1 MTTVVILQPGYLPWL
16 GFFDQMRR
24 SDVFVYYDDVQF
36 DKHGWRNR
44 NRIKTPA
51 GPLWLSVPVLH
62 SGRHGQPILEVEIDN
77 RLPWARKQ
85 ISSIRQN
92 YAKAPYLD
100 DYLPG
105 LNAVLQRSW
114 KYLVDLDMRV
124 VELMGTWLDIQPR
137 IARSSELGIEGKKS
151 ARLLDICRHFGA
163 DCYISGDAAKDYLDS
178 ELFAAN
184 GVRVEW
190 QEYQHPVYPQLHGDF
205 LPYLSA
211 LDMVLNTGATSQKII
226 KRVN

>member
-1 MTTVVILQPGYLPWL
+1 MTTVAILQPGYLPWL

-62 SGRHGQPILEVEIDN
+62 SGRRGQPIVDVEIDN
-77 RLPWARKQ
+77 RVPWARKHL
-85 ISSIRQN
+85 SSIRQN
-92 YAKAPYLD
+92 YAKSPYID

-105 LNAVLQRSW
+105 LDAILQRPW
-114 KYLVDLDMRV
+114 KFLVDLDMHV
-124 VELMGTWLDIQPR
+124 VELLAAWLDIQPR
-137 IARSSELGIEGKKS
+137 IVRSSELGIEGDKS
-151 ARLLDICRHFGA
+151 ARLLDICRHFSA
-163 DCYISGDAAKDYLDS
+163 DCYISGDAAKDYLDC
-178 ELFAAN
+178 ELFSAN
-184 GVRVEW
+184 AISVQW
-190 QEYQHPVYPQLHGDF
+190 QEYPHPVYPQLHGNF

-211 LDMVLNTGATSQKII
+211 LDLVLNTGAASQKII
-226 KRVN
+226 RGVS

>member
-77 RLPWARKQ
+77 RVPWARKH

-92 YAKAPYLD
+92 YTRAPFID
-100 DYLPG
+100 DYLPA
-105 LNAVLQRSW
+105 LDAVLQRPW
-114 KYLVDLDMRV
+114 KYLVDMDMRV

-137 IARSSELGIEGKKS
+137 IARSSELGIEGEKS

-163 DCYISGDAAKDYLDS
+163 DCYISGDAAKDYLDF

-184 GVRVEW
+184 GIRVEW
-190 QEYQHPVYPQLHGDF
+190 QEYPHPVHPQLHGEF

-211 LDMVLNTGATSQKII
+211 LDLVLNTGAESQKII
-226 KRVN
+226 RGVS